1 MSPRVAILRLDALGD
16 TLLSTPAI
24 DYLQREVR
32 PENVLVLVSPGLG
45 QIFGEAIP
53 FREVEPSMTES
64 QIAGLI
70 DEFRPDIVFVF
81 SEKKRALRAAHLSSA
96 SQKIGFDPG
105 WSQPIRSLEVK
116 RFLTM
121 RFPIVNSLDSA
132 SRYHEVERYCRLVGK
147 GLSHKFINGA
157 GLRLFALPERPKP
170 PGLDAPLG
178 FQWARKWLQGGWSES
193 LLPSVLATLPLDTK
207 VFVAPTERDWAL
219 TLIPP
224 DRHAQVVCLPDL
236 VDYACAIAACRYLI
250 SIDTGAV
257 HIAAAVGT
265 PVVDVF
271 PEAGAQ
277 HTVPRWRPWMVPHQV
292 VLKPAPDGLATLLSR
307 LGKAREALEGVLAWR
322 DARFAGSSPWQD
334 ETRGPAGRV
343 VERRAES

>member
-1 MSPRVAILRLDALGD
+1 MSSSTRVAIVRLDALGD

-32 PENVLVLVSPGLG
+32 PDNVMVLVSPGLG
-45 QIFGEAIP
+45 RIFGEAIP
-53 FREVEPSMTES
+53 YREVDPAFSEA
-64 QIAGLI
+64 QIAAMI
-70 DEFRPDIVFVF
+70 DEFAPDIVFVF
-81 SEKKRALRAAHLSSA
+81 SEKKRALRAAHLSKA
-96 SQKIGFDPG
+96 PQKIGFDPG

-157 GLRLFALPERPKP
+157 GLRLFALAERPEP
-170 PGLDAPLG
+170 PSPESPLG
-178 FQWARKWLQGGWSES
+178 FQWTRKWLQGGWPES
-193 LLPSVLATLPLDTK
+193 LVPAILETMPLNTT
-207 VFVAPTERDWAL
+207 VFVAPEERDWAL
-219 TLIPP
+219 SLIAESRR
-224 DRHAQVVCLPDL
+224 DRLVCLPDL
-236 VDYACAIAACRYLI
+236 VDYARQVAGCRYLL

-257 HIAAAVGT
+257 HIAASVGT

-271 PEAGAQ
+271 SEAGAQ

-292 VLKPAPDGLATLLSR
+292 VLKPAVEVGQDELLAR
-307 LGKAREALEGVLAWR
+307 VAKGREAMESVLEWR
-322 DARFAGSSPWQD
+322 QARQVSGLK
-334 ETRGPAGRV
+334 G
-343 VERRAES
+343 